1 MRDGELLLEVNDE
14 SVESLK
20 HEEVVDRVKLS
31 GREVRLTTITPKGLE
46 FYTQV
51 AITYHIRALLFQL
64 IQVYIEGG
72 APIWRPHLVLGYC
85 YVFPLFSLLQLG
97 LSPLLF
103 CEDDAA
109 DEGKESSMLTSVEE
123 NSPPKETHA
132 SSHLRL
138 CSLQKGPLGFG
149 FKLGCDPQSP
159 GTFISQVLVF
169 FCINTHT
176 QKSHKL
182 QFCVKSCK
190 LFFTWPR
197 RLLLG
202 VLGRV
207 LDCLWVT

>member
-169 FCINTHT
+169 FCINTRT
-176 QKSHKL
+176 EKS
-182 QFCVKSCK
+182 
-190 LFFTWPR
+190 
-197 RLLLG
+197 
-202 VLGRV
+202 
-207 LDCLWVT
+207 